1 MGGVNQVPVV
11 GERSIKPLIPT
22 QLRGKQSVVSILVI
36 KESIMAI
43 NLRNIIW
50 KLPSSIRLLS
60 TAAQPLVAS
69 EMTSKQVFERE
80 AKYGAHNYHP
90 IPVALS
96 KGKDIYVWDVEG
108 KQYYD
113 FLSAYS
119 GKKYT

>member
-1 MGGVNQVPVV
+1 
-11 GERSIKPLIPT
+11 
-22 QLRGKQSVVSILVI
+22 
-36 KESIMAI
+36 MAI

-119 GKKYT
+119 GKNIHLIFLIAINMLFLFKLLTRDIVILGSLRHSKIKLTF

>member
-1 MGGVNQVPVV
+1 
-11 GERSIKPLIPT
+11 
-22 QLRGKQSVVSILVI
+22 
-36 KESIMAI
+36 MAI
-43 NLRNIIW
+43 NLRNLVW

-96 KGKDIYVWDVEG
+96 KGKDIFVWDVEG

-119 GKKYT
+119 GKNVHLKIFLIAINMLFLFKLLTRDIVILGSLRHSKIKLTF